1 VTTHAHARSIGGG
14 IVSRTHLGEGAAV
27 AGFLL
32 VLLGASFLTVTMLA
46 ASIAPA
52 YDYHRAAISD
62 LGVIDETAPIFNV
75 LLVAVAV
82 LNVAAGALL
91 YRSHRRSW
99 ILGTYTLAGIGAA
112 GAGFVPLDASD
123 LHSLFALVGFVFFNL
138 EAVATGTLV
147 RGPLRAISYAAGL
160 AGLIYVI
167 VMVIGDSGSPAI
179 FGAIG
184 HGGSERMIVYPVML
198 WTLVFGGYLIGS
210 TGLRPSSSHAGRDEP
225 GAWIGAAT
233 RPEHGPVG

>member
-1 VTTHAHARSIGGG
+1 MTAHARARTIPRGL
-14 IVSRTHLGEGAAV
+14 VSRASLGEAAAV

-46 ASIAPA
+46 ASIAPS

-75 LLVAVAV
+75 LLVAVAA
-82 LNVAAGALL
+82 LNVAAGFLL

-99 ILGTYTLAGIGAA
+99 ILGTYILAGIGAA
-112 GAGFVPLDASD
+112 GAGLVPLDASD
-123 LHSLFALVGFVFFNL
+123 LHPLFALVGFVFFNL

-147 RGPLRAISYAAGL
+147 RGPIRAISYAGGL

-210 TGLRPSSSHAGRDEP
+210 TGQRPVLEP
-225 GAWIGAAT
+225 RREG
-233 RPEHGPVG
+233 